1 VSCPCRPSVHDARP
15 RHDTTYRAVPAR
27 ARHQP
32 CRAHALWAVPC
43 SGPARLARHGWPSI
57 NRRVPLCS
65 SRRELRSD
73 RRFIPN
79 QHFSSRL
86 RLCFLLRWAPPPLL
100 HIEFFVS
107 SNPVNAV
114 PPFPLLPQWWG
125 GGGGGGA
132 HGLPW
137 RRPSRAPSRAPRAP
151 GPVAGSTPLFSLL
164 GPALPFPLSS
174 HCHGERKKMAIL

>member
-1 VSCPCRPSVHDARP
+1 VSCPCRPSVPDARP

-114 PPFPLLPQWWG
+114 PPFPLLPQWWCPPPPPRAWPSLAAAKPCPLPRPPCPRARG
-125 GGGGGGA
+125 RLDPTLLPPGA
-132 HGLPW
+132 SPPLPPLLPLPW
-137 RRPSRAPSRAPRAP
+137 
-151 GPVAGSTPLFSLL
+151 
-164 GPALPFPLSS
+164 
-174 HCHGERKKMAIL
+174 

>member
-1 VSCPCRPSVHDARP
+1 VSCPCRPSVPDARP

-125 GGGGGGA
+125 GAPPPPPRGGGGGGGGPSLA
-132 HGLPW
+132 AAKPCPLPRPPCPRARGRLDPTLLPPGASPPLPPLLPLPW
-137 RRPSRAPSRAPRAP
+137 
-151 GPVAGSTPLFSLL
+151 
-164 GPALPFPLSS
+164 
-174 HCHGERKKMAIL
+174 